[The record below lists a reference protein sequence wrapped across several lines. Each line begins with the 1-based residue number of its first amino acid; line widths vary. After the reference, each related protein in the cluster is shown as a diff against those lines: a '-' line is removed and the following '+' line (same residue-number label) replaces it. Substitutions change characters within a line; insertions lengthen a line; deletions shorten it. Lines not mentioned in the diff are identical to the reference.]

1 MRRLLLVVAM
11 LLVAVPAP
19 AAPIAHRE
27 VLGNG
32 IVLLV
37 AERPAVPLV
46 TVRVFSGAGA
56 VFDPPDRAGL
66 ANLTG
71 RVLTRGTAG
80 RSAQQIDAAIEFVGG
95 RLEAGAG
102 RDGLTTSL
110 SVLRRDLGL
119 GLDLLQ
125 EVVLSPAFP
134 DAEVQ
139 RKIREIQAAIQRS
152 EENPEAVASRA
163 LNRLVYGAHPYG
175 RPVEGTR
182 ESVGTL
188 TRDDIVKFY
197 ADRVRPDTTVIA
209 VVGAVTVAEARSEIG
224 KRFGTWAPPPNPP
237 GGVAAAPAGPPS
249 QREAVKRDLTQATIM
264 LGRQAVN
271 QRDPDYFPLAVT
283 SYILGGGSAS
293 RLYGSVR
300 DEGGL
305 AYSVFSYL
313 SPGKYGAGL
322 TISTQTRT
330 AEVPK
335 VTGIL
340 RREAARVGRE
350 AVTDAELSLAKA
362 YLIGSFP
369 LRLDTAAKVADFL
382 VAVEELGLG
391 LDYADRYRERIA
403 AVTAAD
409 VQRVAATYFAPDSFN
424 QVVVGNLP

>member
-1 MRRLLLVVAM
+1 MKHLFLVFAL

-37 AERPAVPLV
+37 AERPEVPLV
-46 TVRVFSGAGA
+46 TVRVFSRAGA
-56 VFDPPDRAGL
+56 VFEPPDKAGL

-71 RVLTRGTAG
+71 SVVTRGTAK
-80 RSAQQIDAAIEFVGG
+80 RSAQEIDAAIEFVGG
-95 RLEAGAG
+95 RLEASAG
-102 RDGLTTSL
+102 RDGMTSSL

-134 DAEVQ
+134 EAQVQ

-152 EENPEAVASRA
+152 EENPGGVASRA
-163 LNRLVYGAHPYG
+163 LGKLVFGAHPYG

-182 ESVGTL
+182 ESVGKL
-188 TRDDIVKFY
+188 TRDDVVKFY
-197 ADRVRPDTTVIA
+197 ADRVRPDATVIA
-209 VVGAVTVAEARSEIG
+209 IVGALTVAEARAEIG
-224 KRFGTWAPPPNPP
+224 KRFGAW
-237 GGVAAAPAGPPS
+237 AAAPGSTPTVPVASAGGPP
-249 QREAVKRDLTQATIM
+249 QREVIKRELTQATIM

-271 QRDPDYFPLAVT
+271 QRDPDYFPLAVA
-283 SYILGGGSAS
+283 SYVLGGGSAS
-293 RLYGSVR
+293 RLYGRVR
-300 DEGGL
+300 DDGGL
-305 AYSVFSYL
+305 AYSVFSYV

-322 TISTQTRT
+322 TISSQTRT

-335 VTGIL
+335 VTDIL
-340 RREAARVGRE
+340 RREATRIGRE
-350 AVTDAELSLAKA
+350 PVTDAELSLAKS

-403 AVTAAD
+403 AVTATD
-409 VQRVAATYFAPDSFN
+409 VQRVGAKYYAPDTFH